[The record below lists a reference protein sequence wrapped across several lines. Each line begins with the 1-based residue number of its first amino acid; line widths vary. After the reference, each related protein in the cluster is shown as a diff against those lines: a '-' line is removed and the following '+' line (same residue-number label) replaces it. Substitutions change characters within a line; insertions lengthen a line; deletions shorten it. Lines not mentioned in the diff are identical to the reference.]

1 MRLFDR
7 LKGAPKKEE
16 KPKAAKAASAKGG
29 SASGGKVV
37 APKDAETK
45 TAPKAKIEH
54 GESDAHRVLVAPV
67 VSEKTSR
74 LEALGQYVFE
84 VATGANKVEI
94 KKAVERHYR
103 VHVDKVNVVKVGGKI
118 VRRGRTEGKRK
129 DWSKAYVTLKKGETL
144 VY

>member
-1 MRLFDR
+1 MKLFDR

-16 KPKAAKAASAKGG
+16 KPKAAKAA
-29 SASGGKVV
+29 KVA
-37 APKDAETK
+37 APEDAETK

-84 VATGANKVEI
+84 VAAGANKVEI